1 MKIFSSILIT
11 ILIWVGILW
20 FGEYKNPGPSNYFP
34 QIVFCV
40 WFLMNAYIGVNPHE
54 KKEVHTRWG
63 KLFVSLKAGFY
74 FFPFLWFWAI
84 IYRIKKENDNIN
96 LNINYDQSKP
106 VLNREIST
114 IESIGREFLIP
125 FLFRKGAWA
134 IFICFLFGSLL
145 GFYSVKYKN
154 KIFYGIQNDFDPIM
168 YVFTRHNNDSRSDKT
183 NTIVTQPLQN
193 QPQYNQSTAPS
204 GQKTKDYNGMDTA
217 TRPVD
222 SSVKADNSTTVVN
235 QNSYQSTE
243 APPAPIVDWLPPE
256 DAYNP
261 TITWDNLKT
270 RDVWTALA
278 KMTTEMDYVNE
289 RGYFVSS
296 SNSYNYFPSV
306 FVDGFRGDQNF
317 FCHFFKVYIRKLTFK
332 NGETWQD
339 GNMDF
344 CDYVNIVSST
354 SRVDNTCYRD
364 VKIYLKDQ
372 FKGKYSWHII
382 DAGYGDGDLSFEIFL
397 YDRDHDYQSV
407 ISQNETIRTG
417 HQYREHRPMTNE
429 MNSKYLS
436 DSKSNP
442 EQKSEEERRL
452 NAKTNKKRKR
462 GDPPGSNY

>member
-1 MKIFSSILIT
+1 MRSLKWFLIFIS
-11 ILIWVGILW
+11 
-20 FGEYKNPGPSNYFP
+20 
-34 QIVFCV
+34 V
-40 WFLMNAYIGVNPHE
+40 WFLLYCFEVSKGRWILASIPTQFILCWISLISSMVEVPYEEHRKLLIRLFKVEISTLESGVYFIPFLWIWGE
-54 KKEVHTRWG
+54 VFIPKEFREDKKESHVHVDTRETRKHRKIG
-63 KLFVSLKAGFY
+63 LIEDISREH
-74 FFPFLWFWAI
+74 FFPFIFGKGIWAFVLTCI
-84 IYRIKKENDNIN
+84 ISYG
-96 LNINYDQSKP
+96 LNIKFIPYLENQTPIVNYIAGIFGYKKQIE
-106 VLNREIST
+106 NQNNIST
-114 IESIGREFLIP
+114 
-125 FLFRKGAWA
+125 AT
-134 IFICFLFGSLL
+134 
-145 GFYSVKYKN
+145 
-154 KIFYGIQNDFDPIM
+154 IQNS
-168 YVFTRHNNDSRSDKT
+168 T
-183 NTIVTQPLQN
+183 N
-193 QPQYNQSTAPS
+193 QPQYNQATAPS